1 MPRIRPYRVGDEPE
15 LANVCLQTADAG
27 GDATGLLDDNEL
39 WANLFVLPYV
49 ERHPELAFVAE
60 TDDGRVA
67 GYVVGASDTDE
78 FETWF
83 RERWWPRFAA
93 RWPEPATELTRQD
106 GLLRYAYDRGSAP
119 VAHAAEYPA
128 HLHIDLLPEL
138 QGQGLGRQL
147 IDALIGALRA
157 AGVSGVHA
165 VSFAE
170 NTGAVA
176 FYRRLGFSEV
186 ACEPNLIVFGM
197 RL

>member
-1 MPRIRPYRVGDEPE
+1 MPRIRPYRPGDEPE
-15 LANVCLQTADAG
+15 LATICLRTADAG
-27 GDATGLLDDNEL
+27 ADATGLLDDDEL

-67 GYVVGASDTDE
+67 GYVVGAADSDR

-83 RERWWPRFAA
+83 RERGWPRFAA
-93 RWPEPATELTRQD
+93 RWPEPAAGLSRQD
-106 GLLRYAYDRGSAP
+106 GLLRYAYARGGEP
-119 VAHAAEYPA
+119 NPYAAEFPA

-138 QGQGLGRQL
+138 QGKGLGRRL
-147 IDALIGALRA
+147 IEELVAALRA

-165 VSFAE
+165 IPLAGNE
-170 NTGAVA
+170 GAVA

-186 ACEPNLIVFGM
+186 LREPNVIVFGM
-197 RL
+197 AL